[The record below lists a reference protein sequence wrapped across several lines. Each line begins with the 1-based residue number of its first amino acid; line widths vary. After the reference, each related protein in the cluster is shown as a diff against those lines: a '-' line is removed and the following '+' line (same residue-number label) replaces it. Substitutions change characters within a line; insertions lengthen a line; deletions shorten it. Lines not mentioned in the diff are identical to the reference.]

1 MAWTNP
7 TSRTT
12 GTLITASIWN
22 TDLVDNLN
30 YLYSTINSFPT
41 PVKSIANGTKI
52 VNTVTE
58 TDIITYTI
66 PANTL
71 YTGGANFVY
80 LMEGRIV
87 AYNNRGSS
95 DNGPAIKFYY
105 GGTAHYFRVGGASEL
120 ANGTY
125 FMLDF
130 RYTVGGNGATNAQD
144 VSMEHTVKGQMNAST
159 SYTGA
164 TGHGAGATDA
174 EDSTATSIMKITVT
188 LPTADANQWARMAW
202 ARVTKVANV

>member
-7 TSRTT
+7 TTRTT

-22 TDLVDNLN
+22 TDLVDNLA
-30 YLYSTINSFPT
+30 YLYSTQNSFPT
-41 PVKSIANGTKI
+41 PVKSVANGSKI

-71 YTGGANFVY
+71 YTGSANYAY
-80 LMEGRIV
+80 LMEGRII

-105 GGTAHYFRVGGASEL
+105 GGTAHYTRAGGASEL

-125 FMLDF
+125 FLLDYRF
-130 RYTVGGNGATNAQD
+130 MVAGDGSTTVQGISVD
-144 VSMEHTVKGQMNAST
+144 YSVKGQMNAST
-159 SYTGA
+159 TYTGA

-174 EDSTATSIMKITVT
+174 ENSASTSIMKITVT
-188 LPTADANQWARMAW
+188 LPTADAAQWARMAW
-202 ARVTKVANV
+202 ARVTKIANV

>member
-7 TSRTT
+7 TTRSTS
-12 GTLITASIWN
+12 TLITASIWN

-30 YLYSTINSFPT
+30 YLYSTVNSFPT
-41 PVKSIANGTKI
+41 PVKSVANGTKI
-52 VNTVTE
+52 VNTITE
-58 TDIITYTI
+58 SDLISYTI

-71 YTGGANFVY
+71 YTGSANFAY
-80 LMEGRIV
+80 LMEGQIL
-87 AYNNRGSS
+87 AYNNRGSA

-105 GGTAHYFRVGGASEL
+105 GGTAHYTRAGGASEL

-125 FMLDF
+125 FLLNFSFMVAGD
-130 RYTVGGNGATNAQD
+130 GATNVQN
-144 VSMEHTVKGQMNAST
+144 VSNSYTVKGEMNAST
-159 SYTGA
+159 DYTGA

-188 LPTADANQWARMAW
+188 LPTANAAQWARIHW
-202 ARVTKVANV
+202 ARVTKIANV